1 MIPAIPYMRAVKQYA
16 HSRGLNFFTWTDFQ
30 IAIRLYNEHAKINN

>member
-1 MIPAIPYMRAVKQYA
+1 MIPAIPYINTVKQYA
-16 HSRGLNFFTWTDFQ
+16 KSRGLNFFTWEQIQ